1 MFYNIFLSI
10 LFHRNIFKETFIIP
24 FHLLRYKLKS
34 IFIYL

>member
-10 LFHRNIFKETFIIP
+10 LFHRNIFKEVIINS
-24 FHLLRYKLKS
+24 FHLLKQKLKS